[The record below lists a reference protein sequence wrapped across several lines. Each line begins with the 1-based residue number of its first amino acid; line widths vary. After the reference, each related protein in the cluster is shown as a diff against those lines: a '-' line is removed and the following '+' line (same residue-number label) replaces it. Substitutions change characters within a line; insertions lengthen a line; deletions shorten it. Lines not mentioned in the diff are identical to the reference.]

1 MVSSGG
7 ASPHKQPPL
16 TLSLTIMKIS
26 RTTVLKS
33 GRLSATVTLSG
44 AELSWLHYL
53 SAIAL
58 EAGDTLGHGYG
69 TELMT
74 AADLRSLTER
84 LDPVFLEVRANCTR
98 QKASITETELLR
110 VVREVKA
117 DHEKKRSEALA

>member
-7 ASPHKQPPL
+7 GL
-16 TLSLTIMKIS
+16 TPQAAAPLSLTIMKIS

-58 EAGDTLGHGYG
+58 EAGETLGHGYG
-69 TELMT
+69 TELIT

-84 LDPVFLEVRANCTR
+84 LDPVFLEVHANCTR
-98 QKASITETELLR
+98 QKASITETELLK

-117 DHEKKRSEALA
+117 KHEKQRSEALA